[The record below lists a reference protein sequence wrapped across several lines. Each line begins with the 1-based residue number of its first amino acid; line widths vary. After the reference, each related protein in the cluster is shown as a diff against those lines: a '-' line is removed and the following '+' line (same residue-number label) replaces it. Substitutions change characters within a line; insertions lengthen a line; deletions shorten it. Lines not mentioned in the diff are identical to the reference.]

1 MVTLVLDTN
10 IWLYLAKGE
19 HPIVLQKLLEKFD
32 RKEIEFLVSSL
43 QISEWRRNKGSI
55 IKQIR
60 DAIQFQI
67 QNAQTISEY
76 LEGDEKTAFTKSLV
90 DFKNSE
96 PRLVETAEKRFE
108 LIEDILTNKSSIA
121 IVTNEDKIEVANW
134 AIEKKAPF
142 HRNNN
147 SYADALIILS
157 TVKYVQKN
165 SPHTS
170 PYEGKSNKII
180 VPDSVFVSY
189 NSDDF
194 SKDLKGADK
203 DLIHPDL
210 EPLLNSVHMRFE
222 RNIGKVLTLS
232 EALQIEID
240 KYWEYI
246 NDLIDS
252 QIEWQSEIMR
262 GK

>member
-1 MVTLVLDTN
+1 MTLVLDTN
-10 IWLYLAKGE
+10 IWIYLAKGE
-19 HPIVLQKLLEKFD
+19 HPIVLQKLLEKFNN
-32 RKEIEFLVSSL
+32 KEIEFLVSSL
-43 QISEWRRNKGSI
+43 QIDEWKRNKDTI
-55 IKQIR
+55 IKQIKH
-60 DAIQFQI
+60 AIQFQT

-76 LEGDEKTAFTKSLV
+76 LEGNEKTSFTKTLA

-96 PRLVETAEKRFE
+96 PRLLEAAEKRFS
-108 LIEDILTNKSSIA
+108 LIEDILTTKSLIA
-121 IVTNEDKIEVANW
+121 IFTDDDKIEVANW

-147 SYADALIILS
+147 SYADALILLS
-157 TVKYVQKN
+157 TVKFVQEH
-165 SPHTS
+165 SQHTS
-170 PYEGKSNKII
+170 PYVGESKKKI
-180 VPDSVFVSY
+180 VADSVFVSY

-210 EPLLNSVHMRFE
+210 EPLLNSVHMKFE
-222 RNIGKVLTLS
+222 RNIGKVLALS
-232 EALQIEID
+232 EALQKEID

-246 NDLIDS
+246 DDLIDS
-252 QIEWQSEIMR
+252 HIEWQAEIMR

>member
-10 IWLYLAKGE
+10 IWIYLAKGD
-19 HPIVLQKLLEKFD
+19 HPVVLQKLIEKFNIQ
-32 RKEIEFLVSSL
+32 EIQFVVSSL
-43 QISEWRRNKGSI
+43 QIDEWKRNKKSI

-60 DAIQFQI
+60 DAIGFQI

-76 LEGDEKTAFTKSLV
+76 LGGDEKNTFTKILA

-96 PRLVETAEKRFE
+96 QKLIDSAEKRFE
-108 LIEDILTNKSSIA
+108 LVEDILTNKSSIA
-121 IVTNEDKIEVANW
+121 AVTNDHIFEAANW
-134 AIEKKAPF
+134 AIEKRAPF

-147 SYADALIILS
+147 SYADALILLS
-157 TVKYVQKN
+157 AVNYIKEN
-165 SPHTS
+165 SLHTD
-170 PYEGKSNKII
+170 PFEKSKKII

-194 SKDLKGADK
+194 SKDLKGAEK
-203 DLIHPDL
+203 DVIHPDL
-210 EPLLNSVHMRFE
+210 EPLLNSVHMKFE
-222 RNIGKVLTLS
+222 RNIGKILALSDVL
-232 EALQIEID
+232 QKEID

-246 NDLIDS
+246 DDLVQS
-252 QIEWQSEIMR
+252 HFEWEGEIAR